1 MTDFGIRWHRWR
13 DVWVVVVQG
22 ELDVD
27 AVVQLGRRMARLQ
40 RASGVF
46 VDLWDV
52 TFFDP
57 FGTRVLEGAKQRA
70 DGPGWDFAV
79 IARPDGP
86 VAQEIEAAGLAG
98 AIPLFPTKHDAR
110 AAIRQR

>member
-1 MTDFGIRWHRWR
+1 MSDFGIRWHRWR
-13 DVWVVVVQG
+13 DVWVVVARG
-22 ELDVD
+22 ELNVD
-27 AVVQLGRRMARLQ
+27 AVVQLGRRVARLQ

-57 FGTRVLEGAKQRA
+57 LGARVLAGAKQRA

-79 IARPDGP
+79 IAQQEGP
-86 VAQEIEAAGLAG
+86 VAQEIEAAGLAD

-110 AAIRQR
+110 AAIRRW